1 MRRQSST
8 DFHSTKFQAA
18 NIRQRAFFSA
28 DATLLSSPSHEE
40 NVAVRFSHGRAHA
53 RAFFRRRHTGD
64 SLWVWCWC
72 GVLRM
77 CGARA
82 ISTHTHTN
90 THTHHATP
98 LAAVRSTLRGFL
110 LEKIWVVAKLSNL
123 SGSSS
128 RLCFWVFALVRFLAQ
143 QAHSVSTFLQ
153 KFSPAAHTHLVHDT
167 GFPGDVPHDV
177 LPSTYYVHPS
187 IPITH
192 MKKHTTIRIALTPSR
207 TPLQLSPIA
216 YTHTTTNK
224 RAKIKL
230 IPQSHL

>member
-18 NIRQRAFFSA
+18 NRRQRAFFSA

-53 RAFFRRRHTGD
+53 RAFCRRRHTGD

-90 THTHHATP
+90 THTSRHAT
-98 LAAVRSTLRGFL
+98 RGCAFD
-110 LEKIWVVAKLSNL
+110 
-123 SGSSS
+123 SS
-128 RLCFWVFALVRFLAQ
+128 RFSAREDMGGCKTEQFVWFVFSAVFLGVCFGSLLGAASTQRFDFP
-143 QAHSVSTFLQ
+143 SEI
-153 KFSPAAHTHLVHDT
+153 FSSGAHTLGARHR
-167 GFPGDVPHDV
+167 
-177 LPSTYYVHPS
+177 
-187 IPITH
+187 IPWGC
-192 MKKHTTIRIALTPSR
+192 P
-207 TPLQLSPIA
+207 P
-216 YTHTTTNK
+216 
-224 RAKIKL
+224 
-230 IPQSHL
+230 